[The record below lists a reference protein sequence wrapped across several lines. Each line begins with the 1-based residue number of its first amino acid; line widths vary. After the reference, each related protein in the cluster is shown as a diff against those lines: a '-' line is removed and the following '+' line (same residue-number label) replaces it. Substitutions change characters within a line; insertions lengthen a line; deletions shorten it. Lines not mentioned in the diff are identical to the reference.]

1 MTVRDKGVDFHMQV
15 PPTPEDR
22 RVILARLVR
31 ATDMLKRAVLY
42 QDWRMYDEWA
52 QVAAE
57 LREKLEA

>member
-15 PPTPEDR
+15 PPAPEDR

-31 ATDMLKRAVLY
+31 ATDMLKRAALY